1 MAQENGPV
9 IDVTLKSGADLSG
22 SQYLFVK
29 LDANGNVIVCTAAG
43 EDAFGVLQN
52 KPLAGAGQTCVVRV
66 HGTSKVV
73 ASAALNPNIRIA
85 TDATGK
91 AKQAAAL
98 VQATGAG
105 SYSMGKLLRAA
116 SGAGSIVSAF
126 IQSSGVLPTAAA

>member
-1 MAQENGPV
+1 MADENGPV
-9 IDVTLKSGADLSG
+9 IDVTLKAGADLSA

-29 LDANGNVIVCTAAG
+29 LDANGNVIVCAAAG

-52 KPLAGAGQTCVVRV
+52 KPTAGQAAVVRV
-66 HGTSKVV
+66 QGVSKVV

-98 VQATGAG
+98 VQASGNG
-105 SYSMGKLLRAA
+105 SYAMGKLLRAA